1 MGKKTVQ
8 LDESYIF
15 PDRFMTLCSTER
27 KTLEEWGHIFL
38 VTRQTIS
45 NWQTGKSIPSI
56 VDLMRIT
63 EYFHVSADYLIGISD
78 TESPDVGV
86 RASVAY
92 TGLSERAVKML
103 HIGLDDCE
111 CDGDGLLGDSKAEET
126 KAENLNTAS
135 KLIQSGV
142 FTEIVCRLSWVAEE
156 AYLEKILEILHLNY
170 CNCCSPEEDD
180 DFYFRSEVDREIVKD
195 NLIHVLTTEL
205 PWEKENTI
213 NRVCA
218 MDDGELAEE
227 VFRALMNAKTANELH
242 QFHAGKALTGYINRI
257 VEESCKRAE
266 QRFASK

>member
-27 KTLEEWGHIFL
+27 KTLVEWGHIFL

-56 VDLMRIT
+56 VELMRIM
-63 EYFHVSADYLIGISD
+63 EYFHVSADYLLGISD
-78 TESPDVGV
+78 TESPEVGV

-135 KLIQSGV
+135 KLIQSGG
-142 FTEIVCRLSWVAEE
+142 FTEIVYRLSWVAE
-156 AYLEKILEILHLNY
+156 
-170 CNCCSPEEDD
+170 
-180 DFYFRSEVDREIVKD
+180 
-195 NLIHVLTTEL
+195 
-205 PWEKENTI
+205 
-213 NRVCA
+213 
-218 MDDGELAEE
+218 
-227 VFRALMNAKTANELH
+227 
-242 QFHAGKALTGYINRI
+242 
-257 VEESCKRAE
+257 
-266 QRFASK
+266 